1 MSDSP
6 FSLIAG
12 HVALDFCNTVDWRL
26 DPASRF
32 ERITAYDDLLAW
44 SAAAG
49 VLDPPEVALLTTP
62 TLADAPAR
70 ATELDRALELRE
82 AAYRVV
88 VDHEPGAAD
97 TVRRHAREA
106 VDVCRLTMTGTA
118 WGWTQP
124 HPTLATPRWRVL
136 FALLDLVRSPAM
148 RDVRQCADTACGWVY
163 LDTSPR
169 RNRRW
174 CVAGDCGNRNRVRAH
189 YDRRRAAAR
198 RD

>member
-62 TLADAPAR
+62 TLAAGCSVTCTSRWKTKP
-70 ATELDRALELRE
+70 T
-82 AAYRVV
+82 
-88 VDHEPGAAD
+88 
-97 TVRRHAREA
+97 TSS
-106 VDVCRLTMTGTA
+106 TGTTMQVVTA
-118 WGWTQP
+118 
-124 HPTLATPRWRVL
+124 
-136 FALLDLVRSPAM
+136 SP
-148 RDVRQCADTACGWVY
+148 
-163 LDTSPR
+163 S
-169 RNRRW
+169 
-174 CVAGDCGNRNRVRAH
+174 
-189 YDRRRAAAR
+189 
-198 RD
+198 